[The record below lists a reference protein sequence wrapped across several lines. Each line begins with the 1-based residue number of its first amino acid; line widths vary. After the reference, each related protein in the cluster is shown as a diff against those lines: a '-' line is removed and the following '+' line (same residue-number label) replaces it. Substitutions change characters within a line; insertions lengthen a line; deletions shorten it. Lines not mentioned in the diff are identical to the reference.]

1 MRLTELQQL
10 LSLSRDTARDAV
22 RHAMENA
29 GDARKV
35 ELDLRR
41 DVKVGADHM
50 IEESIICVLSECSD
64 FPIFSEERGFLDGRG
79 RGPYDGYRWIID
91 PLDGSLNFSRGIPL
105 CCVSIGL
112 WKEAEP
118 VLGVV
123 YDFSRDETFTGIVGN
138 GAWLNGAAI
147 TVSGTVEKSK
157 AVLCTGFPVSTA
169 FSTEALLGFVQNIR
183 DFKKVRLF
191 GSAALSLS
199 YVACGR
205 ADYYQE
211 NDIKLWDVA
220 AGIALVKAAGGA
232 VKYIAVSDTNTLKVE
247 ASNPALLE
255 SGG

>member
-1 MRLTELQQL
+1 MRLTELQRL
-10 LSLSRDTARDAV
+10 LSLACDTARDAV

-35 ELDLRR
+35 EIDLRR
-41 DVKVGADHM
+41 DVKVRADHM
-50 IEESIICVLSECSD
+50 IEEFVIRGLSERSGL
-64 FPIFSEERGFLDGRG
+64 PMFSEERGFLAGRG
-79 RGPYDGYRWIID
+79 TDNNGYWWIVD

-123 YDFSRDETFTGIVGN
+123 YDFNRGETFTGIVGN

-147 TVSGTVEKSK
+147 TVSGAAEKSK

-220 AGIALVKAAGGA
+220 AGLALVKAAGGA
-232 VKYIAVSDTNTLKVE
+232 VRYTSLNANSTLNVE
-247 ASNPALLE
+247 ASTLSLLT
-255 SGG
+255 